1 MLKIIENLSEK
12 TAEQLYDFFREKL
25 SGLYVVFSLLD
36 WTGVDG
42 VWVQSIDDEVTALVI
57 QREMSKVFV
66 TATENADFY
75 ELGDFISRLGGMVIH
90 CSADISEKIG
100 MTAFSKISLMSAENE
115 IDSKRN
121 SVEIND
127 NLRPVFDL
135 LTQSRQDIIKQKT
148 VFTTR
153 SVKKFTDRAY
163 NEWLS
168 RTSRG
173 IFNGYT
179 SVRAVKQGENSILSV
194 AVADKLKTSVYIR
207 DVATDSGFRQ
217 MGYATDCISGLCKD
231 FKEQGDLVFLAC
243 NDMKTE
249 NFYKKLGFETKEYLD
264 LGIIEI

>member
-12 TAEQLYDFFREKL
+12 TAEQLYDFFCEKP
-25 SGLYVVFSLLD
+25 SGLYVLFSLLD

-42 VWVQSIDDEVTALVI
+42 AWVQNIVGDVTALVI

-90 CSADISEKIG
+90 CSPDITEKIG
-100 MTAFSKISLMSAENE
+100 MTAFSKISLMCAEKE
-115 IDSKRN
+115 IASGRS
-121 SVEIND
+121 SVELND

-153 SVKKFTDRAY
+153 SVRKYTDRAY

-179 SVRAVKQGENSILSV
+179 SVRAIKQGENSILSV
-194 AVADKLKTSVYIR
+194 AVADRLKNSVYIR

-217 MGYATDCISGLCKD
+217 MGYATDCISGLCRD
-231 FKEQGDLVFLAC
+231 FKAQGDSVFLAC
-243 NDMKTE
+243 NDLKTE
-249 NFYKKLGFETKEYLD
+249 NFYRNLGFETKEYLD